1 MSPVPDHIEHVA
13 EKCEPNKEGEVESP
27 SAALLGPYVG
37 LNVSHTPAAAAFL
50 VSVAPGHGGSFLLID
65 LR

>member
-13 EKCEPNKEGEVESP
+13 GKCEPNKEGEVESP

-37 LNVSHTPAAAAFL
+37 LNVSHTPAAAFL
-50 VSVAPGHGGSFLLID
+50 APVAPGHGGASY
-65 LR
+65 